1 VLESLF
7 SPRSIAVLGPS
18 SRKLHLGN
26 RVIRNLQDYGF
37 KGPIYPIDPSVSRV
51 RGLQAYASLLD
62 IPTDVDVAYLVLPAK
77 SVPGAIEECGYKG
90 VKFVILSRGGFAE
103 TGPEGEA
110 LQEECL
116 SIARQHGIRIF
127 GPNGQGIINSDPQV
141 QAPNGA
147 WGRVYL
153 NFANARPE
161 AGHISIIAVSGG
173 MGEVILQAFVDLGV
187 GIRLYASNGNAC
199 DVTIPDILEHYG
211 EDGGTRVI
219 VLYLEGV
226 REPKRFM
233 EVARRV
239 SAVKPVLV
247 MKAGRTE
254 QGAKAAAS
262 HTGGLAGAD
271 LTSDLIFEK
280 SGILSFRD
288 EGELCQAAAALAS
301 QPIPHGNGV
310 GLITNS
316 GGPAIISTDI
326 IAGAGLEIPP
336 LSDRA
341 RAILK
346 EKLRAEAS
354 IDNPVDVLPGADAAQ
369 WRAALD
375 VLMDD
380 APCTTN
386 GAPIDSVLIN
396 FVTPFFVDTES
407 VAREI
412 AEVSRQRLKPVVCNL
427 MTDRHKWA
435 GVVRILKEAGVPCYG
450 FPGTAAKALVALT
463 RYHEIR
469 SRETGE
475 VRTFDDVHREG
486 VRDIL
491 QKAKEAGREM
501 LSAAEAYGIL
511 AAYGF
516 PVAGWR
522 IAQNVNQ
529 AAGAAAELGFPVVLK
544 ADSESVVHKSDV
556 AGVVVNLRDGD
567 SVRLAAKKM
576 QARLGQAPDGAWGQ
590 DLRFFVQEYLP
601 GGMEVIVGAKAE
613 QGLGH
618 LIMFGLGGIHVEV
631 FKDVV
636 FQLTPVTTG
645 EAWDMLA
652 SIKAASLLTGV
663 RGQAGVDRAGIVDIL
678 LRLSQLVAEHP
689 AIEELDL
696 NPIIAYPDRVC
707 VVDARIRIRT

>member
-1 VLESLF
+1 LF
-7 SPRSIAVLGPS
+7 SLRSIAVLGPS
-18 SRKLHLGN
+18 SRKLQLGN
-26 RVIRNLQDYGF
+26 RVIRNLQEYGF
-37 KGPIYPIDPSVSRV
+37 KGPIYPIDPNASRV
-51 RGLQAYASLLD
+51 RGLQAYPSLLD
-62 IPTDVDVAYLVLPAK
+62 VPTDVDVAYLVLPAR
-77 SVPGAIEECGYKG
+77 SVPGAIEDCGQKG
-90 VKFVILSRGGFAE
+90 VKFVILGRGGFAE
-103 TGPEGEA
+103 TGPEGAA
-110 LQEECL
+110 LQEESL
-116 SIARQHGIRIF
+116 SIAGQHGIRIF
-127 GPNGQGIINSDPQV
+127 GPNGQGIINSDPEV
-141 QAPNGA
+141 QA
-147 WGRVYL
+147 YL

-173 MGEVILQAFVDLGV
+173 MGEVILQAFVDLGA

-199 DVTIPDILEHYG
+199 DVTIPDILEYYG
-211 EDGGTRVI
+211 DDDGTRVI

-226 REPKRFM
+226 REPKHFM

-239 SAVKPVLV
+239 SAKKPVLV

-262 HTGGLAGAD
+262 QTGGLAGAD

-301 QPIPHGNGV
+301 QPVPRGNGV

-326 IAGAGLEIPP
+326 IAGAGLDIPP
-336 LSDRA
+336 LSEGA
-341 RAILK
+341 SAILK
-346 EKLRAEAS
+346 QKLRPEAS
-354 IDNPVDVLPGADAAQ
+354 IHNPVDVLPGADAAQ

-380 APCTTN
+380 E
-386 GAPIDSVLIN
+386 PIDSVLIN

-412 AEVSRQRLKPVVCNL
+412 AEVSRQGLKPVVCNL
-427 MTDRHKWA
+427 MTDRRKWA

-463 RYHEIR
+463 RYREIR
-469 SRETGE
+469 SREAGK
-475 VRTFDDVHREG
+475 VRTFDDVHRDQAA
-486 VRDIL
+486 DIIL
-491 QKAKEAGREM
+491 KAQKDGREM

-522 IAQNVNQ
+522 IAEDPGL
-529 AAGAAAELGFPVVLK
+529 AAGVAVELGFPVVLK

-556 AGVVVNLRDGD
+556 SGVVVDLRDGD
-567 SVRLAAKKM
+567 SVRLAAQEM
-576 QARLGQAPDGAWGQ
+576 QSRLGRDF
-590 DLRFFVQEYLP
+590 RFFVQEYLP
-601 GGMEVIVGAKAE
+601 GGMEIIVGAKAE
-613 QGLGH
+613 QGIGH
-618 LIMFGLGGIHVEV
+618 LIMFGLGGIHVEI

-636 FQLTPVTTG
+636 FRLTPVTDG
-645 EAWDMLA
+645 EAWDILA

-663 RGQAGVDRAGIVDIL
+663 RGQAGVDRVGIVDIL
-678 LRLSQLVAEHP
+678 VRLSQLVAEHP

-696 NPIIAYPDRVC
+696 NPIIAFQDRVC